1 MIFCLSIHFSGSE
14 SPYISKRR
22 KFYLMGSGVS
32 NEKNAREYDESDVTS
47 KSNKNEL
54 EDKNWKLCCSMK
66 RIVIHIKGCKMLM
79 VQVKGQK

>member
-1 MIFCLSIHFSGSE
+1 M
-14 SPYISKRR
+14 
-22 KFYLMGSGVS
+22 S

-66 RIVIHIKGCKMLM
+66 RIVIHLKGCKMLM